1 VLYDELFG
9 TAVRDDWRLMVV
21 EYKPMAVGAFVV
33 AAVLIWDRL
42 RTWKRTRRIE
52 TELRKT
58 ERKVHILE
66 LQESGRL
73 MRLMTELN
81 ARSRVKVEHRQT
93 EVEISCPRWSRRPV
107 ISLPAAAEE
116 RENRKSQKSPCSK
129 RPVLSR
135 KPACEQIMLPL
146 GRDGRR
152 LYARRARNC
161 GDRDQEVPCDLT
173 NTIDR

>member
-81 ARSRVKVEHRQT
+81 ARSRVKIEHRQT
-93 EVEISCPRWSRRPV
+93 EVEISGRYVAAPV

-116 RENRKSQKSPCSK
+116 RENRKSQKSPCSNPVVRGRCCLENQLPTNNIAA
-129 RPVLSR
+129 RPGWSAALCS
-135 KPACEQIMLPL
+135 PDSQLW
-146 GRDGRR
+146 
-152 LYARRARNC
+152 
-161 GDRDQEVPCDLT
+161 
-173 NTIDR
+173 

>member
-1 VLYDELFG
+1 MLYDELCG
-9 TAVRDDWRLMVV
+9 TVVRDDWRLMVV

-81 ARSRVKVEHRQT
+81 ARSRVKIEHRQT
-93 EVEISCPRWSRRPV
+93 GVEISGRDVAAPV
-107 ISLPAAAEE
+107 ISLPAVAEQ

-135 KPACEQIMLPL
+135 KPA
-146 GRDGRR
+146 
-152 LYARRARNC
+152 ANK
-161 GDRDQEVPCDLT
+161 
-173 NTIDR
+173 

>member
-1 VLYDELFG
+1 MLYDELFG
-9 TAVRDDWRLMVV
+9 TAMRNDWRLMAV
-21 EYKPMAVGAFVV
+21 EYKPVAVGAFVV

-42 RTWKRTRRIE
+42 RIWKRTRRIE

-58 ERKVHILE
+58 ERKVNILE

-81 ARSRVKVEHRQT
+81 ARSRVKIEHRQT
-93 EVEISCPRWSRRPV
+93 GVEISGRDVAAPV
-107 ISLPAAAEE
+107 ISLPAAAEQ

-135 KPACEQIMLPL
+135 KPAA
-146 GRDGRR
+146 GK
-152 LYARRARNC
+152 
-161 GDRDQEVPCDLT
+161 
-173 NTIDR
+173 

>member
-1 VLYDELFG
+1 VLYDELYG

-21 EYKPMAVGAFVV
+21 EYKPVAVGAFLV

-42 RTWKRTRRIE
+42 RIWKRTRRIE

-81 ARSRVKVEHRQT
+81 ARSRVKIEHRQT
-93 EVEISCPRWSRRPV
+93 GVEISGRDVAAPV
-107 ISLPAAAEE
+107 ISLPAAAEQ
-116 RENRKSQKSPCSK
+116 RENRKSQKTPCSK

-135 KPACEQIMLPL
+135 KPAV
-146 GRDGRR
+146 DK
-152 LYARRARNC
+152 
-161 GDRDQEVPCDLT
+161 
-173 NTIDR
+173 

>member
-42 RTWKRTRRIE
+42 RIWKRTRRIE
-52 TELRKT
+52 SELRKT

-93 EVEISCPRWSRRPV
+93 EVEISGRDVATPV

-135 KPACEQIMLPL
+135 KPA
-146 GRDGRR
+146 
-152 LYARRARNC
+152 ANK
-161 GDRDQEVPCDLT
+161 
-173 NTIDR
+173 